1 MGRAVFLFFAVA
13 LSFAMLSLALGGC
26 SQSGMTLSDVH
37 RISKD
42 VLKSRLGDPDTFII
56 DVRQEGDWTQSDRKI
71 KGAVR
76 EDPAQDVLSWE
87 GKYPKNKKIVL
98 YCA

>member
-1 MGRAVFLFFAVA
+1 MRKALFLFFAVV
-13 LSFAMLSLALGGC
+13 LSFAALSPALGGC
-26 SQSGMTLSDVH
+26 SQKGLTLTEVP

-42 VLKSRLGDPDTFII
+42 DLKARLGDPDTVII

-71 KGAVR
+71 RGAVR
-76 EDPAQDVLSWE
+76 EDPAQDVQSWE
-87 GKYPKNKKIVL
+87 GKYPKDKKIVL